1 MEQQTKERRAN
12 ATGNRIGFVIA
23 MMMQVTFVAGGTVV
37 VVRQTAENK
46 RVAAEVCA
54 YLTGKSAVWSDWQQ
68 QLDSVLYQQRGEVSF
83 LEDGTA
89 NITFSNDNEN
99 QGEQIENTTSY
110 SVVEEHN
117 RSSSTEPWS
126 VEVSLWG
133 KITVK
138 IGTSRFIVHMDERG
152 NVDYLTQDGYKMFFL
167 HTQY

>member
-1 MEQQTKERRAN
+1 MC
-12 ATGNRIGFVIA
+12 G
-23 MMMQVTFVAGGTVV
+23 
-37 VVRQTAENK
+37 
-46 RVAAEVCA
+46 

-68 QLDSVLYQQRGEVSF
+68 LDSVLYQQRSEVSF

-89 NITFSNDNEN
+89 YITFSNDSEN
-99 QGEQIENTTSY
+99 LGEQTENTTIK

-133 KITVK
+133 KITVM
-138 IGTSRFIVHMDERG
+138 IGTSRFIVHIDECG

-167 HTQY
+167 HT